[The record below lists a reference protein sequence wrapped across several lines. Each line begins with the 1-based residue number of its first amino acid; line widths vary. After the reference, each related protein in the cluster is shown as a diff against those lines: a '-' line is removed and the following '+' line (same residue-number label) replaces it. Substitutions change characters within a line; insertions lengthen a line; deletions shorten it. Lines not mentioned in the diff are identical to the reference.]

1 MDISEY
7 TYMGTRGLTEINLVD
22 GVVPSVVSCVTL
34 SCSMFRICVHLFAAR
49 MVVHNIPYNI
59 D

>member
-1 MDISEY
+1 
-7 TYMGTRGLTEINLVD
+7 MGTRGLTEINLVD

-34 SCSMFRICVHLFAAR
+34 SCSMFGICVHLFAAR
-49 MVVHNIPYNI
+49 MGVHNIPYNI